1 MKNDIKKNI
10 IIANG
15 EEIIK
20 EFPKLKGLG
29 FFCQVILTTK
39 RLIIYTQS
47 TASNRNRKV
56 KKRGMNEIELKSI
69 SHSEYYIEFI
79 KNSFFVR
86 FIGFVFFIGAF
97 ILAWGVYKNL
107 LAFLPGL
114 GTSTYNI
121 IYYVFSGLLL
131 ILGLIL
137 MFKIRKILFFKII
150 SGFNIETELELKPT
164 TYNELSVKFIASKF
178 Y

>member
-20 EFPKLKGLG
+20 EFPKLQGLG
-29 FFCQVILTTK
+29 YFCQVILTTK

-47 TASNRNRKV
+47 NASNRNRKV
-56 KKRGMNEIELKSI
+56 KKRGLNEIELKSI

-79 KNSFFVR
+79 KNSFFVK

-97 ILAWGVYKNL
+97 ILAWGVYQNL
-107 LAFLPGL
+107 LTFLPGI
-114 GTSTYNI
+114 GTSLYNI
-121 IYYVFSGLLL
+121 IYYGVSGLLL
-131 ILGLIL
+131 ILGLIM
-137 MFKIRKILFFKII
+137 MFKIKKVLFFKII

-164 TYNELSVKFIASKF
+164 NYNELSVKFIASKF